1 MAADIPY
8 FNLSDGT
15 KMPSIGLGCWMG
27 APGGAERVSEMCRK
41 AIIVGY
47 RHFDTAAGYG
57 NEKEVGKAIRESGI
71 PRSEFYITTK
81 LGWEHHRVQEC
92 FEESLDNLDCEYVDL
107 FLMHWPQTYEP
118 GTQNVLP
125 PEASPTIVDTWKDME
140 KLLGTSKV
148 KSLGVSNFSVKTLEQ
163 LLPHCSVRP
172 VVNQVEMHPFL
183 PQNALKAFCDSQG
196 ILLTAYSPLGRPAG
210 PEQAISIF
218 NNATVKKLS
227 EKSNIDIGQLLLSW
241 GVQRGTVVI
250 PKTENETRMKQNLTI
265 LKLSDEDMKVLDQ
278 VHREPGM
285 HRTLCHNHP
294 SRTGGVVFGWTY
306 EQLGWDLT
314 KGGVVPM

>member
-1 MAADIPY
+1 MEGHGEAFGNQYVSYCLSIP
-8 FNLSDGT
+8 
-15 KMPSIGLGCWMG
+15 
-27 APGGAERVSEMCRK
+27 VS
-41 AIIVGY
+41 
-47 RHFDTAAGYG
+47 F
-57 NEKEVGKAIRESGI
+57 I
-71 PRSEFYITTK
+71 P
-81 LGWEHHRVQEC
+81 
-92 FEESLDNLDCEYVDL
+92 D
-107 FLMHWPQTYEP
+107 
-118 GTQNVLP
+118 
-125 PEASPTIVDTWKDME
+125 
-140 KLLGTSKV
+140 LLGKV

-250 PKTENETRMKQNLTI
+250 PKTENETRMKQNLTVRSGSVSFHPVLI
-265 LKLSDEDMKVLDQ
+265 LFRL
-278 VHREPGM
+278 R
-285 HRTLCHNHP
+285 
-294 SRTGGVVFGWTY
+294 F
-306 EQLGWDLT
+306 
-314 KGGVVPM
+314 